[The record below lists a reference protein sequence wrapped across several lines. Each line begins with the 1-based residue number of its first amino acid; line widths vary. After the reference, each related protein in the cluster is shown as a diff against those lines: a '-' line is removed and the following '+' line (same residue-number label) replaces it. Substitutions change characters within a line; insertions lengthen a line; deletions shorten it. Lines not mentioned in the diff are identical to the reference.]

1 MSNPARASLSLLLV
15 GIATFIMMGAG
26 QSLYGPAL
34 PAFGRALSLG
44 PAQAGWLVS
53 AHWVGCAVGVA
64 MMYRWG
70 TRISP
75 RHTVALMA
83 AGAAAIAAGLGV
95 VATFAG
101 ALIFGTGYGLATVVF
116 NPRILRAFGA
126 RGTAMVSLV
135 NASFGIG
142 AIAAPLIFVWL
153 GSQPTLAYGLVAG
166 LALLIWLGAGPAGQ
180 AAPPP
185 PAGSHGP
192 FRPML
197 AFQLF
202 AVAGI
207 GIEATLI
214 GLGPS
219 ALIRAGLSEATAAQL
234 LSGFFAAFLGART
247 VLIFTAHLV
256 APFLL
261 YVGAMAAVAV
271 MAALAAWVNPGLF
284 FVAMGLPAGLFFP
297 GFYVAASLR
306 MGDDPRTAPTI
317 IAAGLVGGIA
327 APVVIAPLLAPLGGS
342 GFFAILAAVAFV
354 CAALA
359 LRLFAR
365 VPDLRGPRRQS

>member
-1 MSNPARASLSLLLV
+1 MTDPIRARTGLLLV

-34 PAFGRALSLG
+34 PAFGRALSLSA
-44 PAQAGWLVS
+44 AQAGWLVS
-53 AHWVGCAVGVA
+53 AHWIGCAVGVA

-95 VATFAG
+95 LATFAG

-153 GSQPTLAYGLVAG
+153 GSVPTLAYGLVAG

-185 PAGSHGP
+185 APGSTGP

-197 AFQLF
+197 SFQLF

-219 ALIRAGLSEATAAQL
+219 ALIGTGLSEASAAQL
-234 LSGFFAAFLGART
+234 LSGFFVAFLGART
-247 VLIFTAHLV
+247 LLIFTAHLIP
-256 APFLL
+256 PFLL
-261 YVGAMAAVAV
+261 YVGAMTAVAIT
-271 MAALAAWVNPGLF
+271 ATLAAWVSPGVF

-317 IAAGLVGGIA
+317 IAAGLVGGIT
-327 APVVIAPLLAPLGGS
+327 APVVLAPLLGPLGGG
-342 GFFAILAAVAFV
+342 GFFAILAAVAAV
-354 CAALA
+354 CALLGFRLYRRLPE
-359 LRLFAR
+359 LRR
-365 VPDLRGPRRQS
+365 

>member
-1 MSNPARASLSLLLV
+1 MNDVNRANTGLLFV
-15 GIATFIMMGAG
+15 GIATFVMMGAG

-34 PAFGRALSLG
+34 PAFGRALSLSA
-44 PAQAGWLVS
+44 AQAGWLVS
-53 AHWVGCAVGVA
+53 AHWIGCAIGVA
-64 MMYRWG
+64 VMYRWG
-70 TRISP
+70 QRVSP
-75 RHTVALMA
+75 RIAVSIMA
-83 AGAAAIAAGLGV
+83 AGAAAIAASLG
-95 VATFAG
+95 AGPTFAG

-116 NPRILRAFGA
+116 NPRILRAYGA

-135 NASFGIG
+135 NASFGLG
-142 AIAAPLIFVWL
+142 AIVAPLIFVWL
-153 GSQPTLAYGLVAG
+153 GSNPALAYALVTG
-166 LALLIWLGAGPAGQ
+166 LAVLIWLGAGPAGQ

-185 PAGSHGP
+185 QTGSTQP

-219 ALIRAGLSEATAAQL
+219 ALIRSGLSETAAAQL
-234 LSGFFAAFLGART
+234 LSAFFVAFLGART
-247 VLIFTAHLV
+247 VLIFTAHLT

-261 YVGAMAAVAV
+261 YVGAMVAATLSAS
-271 MAALAAWVNPGLF
+271 LAAFVSPGVF
-284 FVAMGLPAGLFFP
+284 FVAMGVSAGLFFP
-297 GFYVAASLR
+297 GFYVAASRL

-327 APVVIAPLLAPLGGS
+327 APVVLSPLLEPLGGT
-342 GFFAILAAVAFV
+342 GFFAILAAVAAV
-354 CAALA
+354 CAIFSF
-359 LRLFAR
+359 RLYR
-365 VPDLRGPRRQS
+365 RMPDLRR